1 MSKEVDTKKPSQ
13 SKPSSPVLIRRLK
26 TDIQQSN
33 SWTSLQD
40 RFSKLFASKSVE
52 SEIKL
57 AHLDGIRDHYKQK
70 KCWSFF
76 LMFIISV
83 LVGFQTVLLI
93 LVGEGR
99 WNFEVYEWLLPALLV
114 QNFASIVMLAR
125 YAVQSLFRDIRN
137 KDESE

>member
-1 MSKEVDTKKPSQ
+1 
-13 SKPSSPVLIRRLK
+13 
-26 TDIQQSN
+26 
-33 SWTSLQD
+33 
-40 RFSKLFASKSVE
+40 
-52 SEIKL
+52 
-57 AHLDGIRDHYKQK
+57 
-70 KCWSFF
+70 
-76 LMFIISV
+76 MFIISV